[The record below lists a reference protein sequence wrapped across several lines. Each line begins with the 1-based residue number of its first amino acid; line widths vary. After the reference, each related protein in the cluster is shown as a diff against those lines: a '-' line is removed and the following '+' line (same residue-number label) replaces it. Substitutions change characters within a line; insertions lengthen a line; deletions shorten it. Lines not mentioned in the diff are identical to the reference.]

1 MKGIRFDG
9 ARTGALPN
17 LSHLIYLRPQR
28 SFPRPHLRISR
39 LMLLPLPM
47 ILLPLLIALLIFL
60 RLRMLL
66 LVVLLLVLVLLP
78 LLLLLL
84 LPLLA
89 EVGKRCAP
97 VSRMPDRVFTPF
109 RHTTRTSGQIIS
121 KCVPHPADT
130 SPGHGSVK
138 DFLKKYWTSGTPA
151 PSMEPVDVHRR
162 DKGQGDAFCS
172 RAQPAPFCKK
182 GRSKRRA
189 KMRPSSTR
197 QGHGQGSCIARPP
210 QAQTSSQGGWVRRA
224 LNFRACGRLR
234 LSPQMCNHQ
243 VPNS

>member
-17 LSHLIYLRPQR
+17 LSHLIYLRP
-28 SFPRPHLRISR
+28 
-39 LMLLPLPM
+39 
-47 ILLPLLIALLIFL
+47 
-60 RLRMLL
+60 
-66 LVVLLLVLVLLP
+66 
-78 LLLLLL
+78 
-84 LPLLA
+84 
-89 EVGKRCAP
+89 
-97 VSRMPDRVFTPF
+97 RMPDRVFTPF

-138 DFLKKYWTSGTPA
+138 DFLRKYWTSGTPA

-162 DKGQGDAFCS
+162 DKGQGGAFCS

-197 QGHGQGSCIARPP
+197 QGRGQGSCIARPP

-234 LSPQMCNHQ
+234 LSPDVQSSGAEL
-243 VPNS
+243 VKIARPGNSARGV